1 MYQTEKIKEILLR
14 IVKEKKE
21 MITNPATLEAYL
33 MDLVPDL
40 KKETYIVITS
50 VKVCGVIETLLNPK
64 NDYIQSCSSIDS
76 FKKEL
81 CENYAFSNEA
91 AEWIIDLWKDL
102 RQQLTDAENT
112 INQES
117 KEQAPGTQNYE
128 NLEQS
133 YSELKSKFSNLQN
146 EYDALNAQ
154 TENMRLSKS
163 SNSCKKEVISASK
176 TLIELPANLTNY
188 QKKKNV
194 QIHDYVKELD
204 FKELDFW
211 VLIIGVIIIVMILII
226 LAANGII

>member
-91 AEWIIDLWKDL
+91 AEWVIDLWKDIHHS
-102 RQQLTDAENT
+102 LTDAENT
-112 INQES
+112 SSHES
-117 KEQAPGTQNYE
+117 KEQVPGTQNYE

-133 YSELKSKFSNLQN
+133 YSELKSKFTILQS

-154 TENMRLSKS
+154 TEKQRLSKS
-163 SNSCKKEVISASK
+163 SNSCTKEDVSASK
-176 TLIELPANLTNY
+176 SLIELPANSSNY
-188 QKKKNV
+188 LKKKNV
-194 QIHDYVKELD
+194 KIHDYDRVIE
-204 FKELDFW
+204 
-211 VLIIGVIIIVMILII
+211 IITGIIIIVVIAIAII
-226 LAANGII
+226 INI